1 MRIRSLSP
9 TTNLLLLPLL
19 PKKPMMPSQP
29 LLLMMMTKT
38 IQKKLLQQMLQ
49 KILLQHLL
57 LKLLLCYHSQDME
70 QETNNL
76 LMWRGRRVRK
86 QRQPTWRGAKPELQ
100 TRLLI

>member
-1 MRIRSLSP
+1 V
-9 TTNLLLLPLL
+9 LLCFPHRAGTGLT
-19 PKKPMMPSQP
+19 KK
-29 LLLMMMTKT
+29 TF
-38 IQKKLLQQMLQ
+38 QKKLLQQMLQ

-57 LKLLLCYHSQDME
+57 LKLLLCYHSQDDIE